1 MFDKNLPIIVR
12 LTKQFG
18 LIIFNIRRPR
28 HVVFTGCH
36 KPSQLFATSGWY
48 ELSPRGPPGLLEN
61 PTCREHDFPMW
72 SFKKTPP
79 LNHMFSMGTWV
90 VVHYIMGMFPL
101 IFLWRSLFYIE
112 DCPAACHASETALVL
127 IWNTVCP
134 PLADH
139 FPKSLVLHI
148 YFPRALG

>member
-72 SFKKTPP
+72 SFKKNTTLKSHVFHGYMGGCP
-79 LNHMFSMGTWV
+79 LHNGDVSLD
-90 VVHYIMGMFPL
+90 FPMT
-101 IFLWRSLFYIE
+101 IPFYIE